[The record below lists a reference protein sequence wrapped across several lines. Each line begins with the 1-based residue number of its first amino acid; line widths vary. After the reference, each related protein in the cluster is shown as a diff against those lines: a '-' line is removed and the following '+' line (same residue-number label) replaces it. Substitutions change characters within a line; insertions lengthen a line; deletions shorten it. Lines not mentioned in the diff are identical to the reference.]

1 MADAPVG
8 GHEGASHLKLR
19 VPNVQHVFFHDGPRR
34 VGHYLRVSRASQ
46 CSAATNG
53 AVFNVR
59 IVDRLGENTRNK
71 RLNKVT
77 LLERDE

>member
-59 IVDRLGENTRNK
+59 IVDRLGENTRTK
-71 RLNKVT
+71 RLN
-77 LLERDE
+77 R